1 MANHQDDDLPMDDLR
16 GDDQPVDGRSDAERA
31 FPTADEW
38 LALPPPKVAPE
49 FVDRTLARL
58 RDVGLVAP
66 APPDADAAPALPPSL
81 LAHLP
86 APAPSPRFVE
96 RALRAV
102 QQDRADRW
110 RRLLLR
116 YDAPVPTP
124 DFVARTLAALRRE
137 PTASAHRSRHGVW
150 LALATAAAAALLLVL
165 RPGRPAAALRALL
178 AELPATAAVAHSPAV
193 LSSLLAADDWV
204 DGKANDRAADWRD
217 GGPLR
222 AADGGRLWFELAEAR
237 R

>member
-1 MANHQDDDLPMDDLR
+1 MASHQDDDLPRDDP
-16 GDDQPVDGRSDAERA
+16 PVDPRSDGERA
-31 FPTADEW
+31 FPTVAFPTVDEW
-38 LALPPPKVAPE
+38 LTLPPPKVAPE

-58 RDVGLVAP
+58 RDVGLVAA
-66 APPDADAAPALPPSL
+66 APPDADAAPALPPEL

-96 RALRAV
+96 RALQAV

-150 LALATAAAAALLLVL
+150 LWLATAAAAALLLVL

-193 LSSLLAADDWV
+193 LSSLLAADD
-204 DGKANDRAADWRD
+204 RAADWAD

-222 AADGGRLWFELAEAR
+222 AADGGRLWFQDAEAR